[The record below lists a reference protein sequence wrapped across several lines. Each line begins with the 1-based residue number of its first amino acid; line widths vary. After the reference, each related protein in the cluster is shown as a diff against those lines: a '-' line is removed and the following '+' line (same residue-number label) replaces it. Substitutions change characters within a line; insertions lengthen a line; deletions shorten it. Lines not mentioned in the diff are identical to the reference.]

1 MQNTTAIL
9 IGPTSSGKTGIALEF
24 CKRFD
29 FQIISADSRQAYK
42 YMDVG
47 TGKVPSNSEYTYK
60 KGDEYWEVNNIKIWG
75 YDLVS
80 PGEYFSAY
88 DFKEFATNKIAQLK
102 KNGTKALVV
111 GGTGFFVDALTG
123 QVKLSQIKPD
133 LKLRDQLEKKSTEEL
148 SSQLNELNPE
158 AFKLIDK
165 QNRVRLIRAI
175 EKNLSTDKSLS
186 HIPDKE
192 TAFKLIGLTADRE
205 RLYSRVD
212 GWAESIWN
220 SLLFDELKF
229 LIDRGWENTPQLQ
242 GLVYKTAL
250 SHLHGE
256 VNSDDGL
263 QRVKFDL
270 HAYIRRQQTWF
281 KKTPSVK
288 WLDLTSTKESI
299 LFELENAY
307 N

>member
-24 CKRFD
+24 CKKFG

-47 TGKVPSNSEYTYK
+47 TGKVPINSEYKYK
-60 KGDEYWEVNNIKIWG
+60 KGEGYWEVNNIKIWG

-88 DFKEFATNKIAQLK
+88 DFKEFAANKIAEMGKL
-102 KNGTKALVV
+102 GYKALVV

-123 QVKLSQIKPD
+123 KATLSQIKPD
-133 LKLRDQLEKKSTEEL
+133 LKLRALLEKKSTEEL
-148 SSQLNELNPE
+148 LAQLSELNPE
-158 AFKLIDK
+158 AVKLIDK

-175 EKNLSTDKSLS
+175 EKSLSTDKSLNHVS
-186 HIPDKE
+186 IKE
-192 TAFKLIGLTADRE
+192 TVFKIIGLTADRE
-205 RLYSRVD
+205 LLYSRVD
-212 GWAESIWN
+212 SWAESIWGN
-220 SLLFDELKF
+220 LLFDELKF

-250 SHLHGE
+250 AYLHGE
-256 VNSDDGL
+256 IASEDGL

-281 KKTPSVK
+281 KKTPNVR